1 MERHRLERAAAEKAR
16 VEAAAVTA
24 KLEATALADAA
35 RREKDR
41 TVEVAT
47 VRSLR
52 QNLELQSRPW
62 RDARARRTKG
72 VDWTPTH
79 KPIFISYAPTQDATY
94 DELAF
99 CQKMV
104 ETLNEPLNVIDYQEY
119 ALNEGSQAQAIC
131 IIAITD
137 EADSK
142 FYGVGLS
149 QNTITAAFGS
159 IIAAIN
165 RKWR

>member
-62 RDARARRTKG
+62 RDARARRT
-72 VDWTPTH
+72 T
-79 KPIFISYAPTQDATY
+79 
-94 DELAF
+94 
-99 CQKMV
+99 
-104 ETLNEPLNVIDYQEY
+104 
-119 ALNEGSQAQAIC
+119 
-131 IIAITD
+131 
-137 EADSK
+137 K
-142 FYGVGLS
+142 FGLRPS
-149 QNTITAAFGS
+149 AVKQ
-159 IIAAIN
+159 
-165 RKWR
+165 

>member
-52 QNLELQSRPW
+52 ENLELQI
-62 RDARARRTKG
+62 AALARRTG
-72 VDWTPTH
+72 
-79 KPIFISYAPTQDATY
+79 AQD
-94 DELAF
+94 
-99 CQKMV
+99 KRR
-104 ETLNEPLNVIDYQEY
+104 
-119 ALNEGSQAQAIC
+119 
-131 IIAITD
+131 
-137 EADSK
+137 
-142 FYGVGLS
+142 GLDPDP
-149 QNTITAAFGS
+149 
-159 IIAAIN
+159 
-165 RKWR
+165 